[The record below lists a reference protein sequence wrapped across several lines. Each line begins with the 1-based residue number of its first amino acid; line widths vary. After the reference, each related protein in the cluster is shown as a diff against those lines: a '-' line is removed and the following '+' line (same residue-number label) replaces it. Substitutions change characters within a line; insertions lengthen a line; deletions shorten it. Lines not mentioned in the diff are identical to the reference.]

1 MNMDSENTLF
11 IGNNFAVKST
21 FIAMNR
27 LLRYPFVRALAL
39 VLAAHPMSL
48 LAGSMLPQ
56 EPPVVRLRDDE
67 IGASR
72 RNAITRA
79 VQRCSPA
86 VVGINVTETRSQ
98 YYRDPIDDFFSD
110 PFLEQF
116 FGRRSRTYKQDYEV
130 RSLGSGYIVSSD
142 GYILTNDHVA
152 GNASKIVVTL
162 TNGTKHDAKIIG
174 TDPTSDITVLKIDGK
189 GFPFLTMA
197 NSTEVEVGEWA
208 IAFGNP
214 FGLFDNNAKP
224 TVTVGVVSNTGVSF
238 SQSDSPGVDRIYR
251 NMIQTD
257 AAISSGNSGGP
268 LVNALGEVIG
278 MNTVIYSTATSS
290 RGAGSIGIGFAIPID
305 RVRSIYE
312 KLKQR
317 GTIDRDFWTGMKVA
331 SITEDVRNYYR
342 LEVNNGILVT
352 QVSADS
358 PADDAG
364 IEPGDVIIAV
374 DGVPTLRDDD
384 LNIVI
389 LDAETQQTLRVT
401 VLRDGKE
408 KTLSLQLKKRP
419 RSGGVRY

>member
-1 MNMDSENTLF
+1 MNIESENTLF
-11 IGNNFAVKST
+11 TDNIFVVNST
-21 FIAMNR
+21 STAMKR
-27 LLRYPFVRALAL
+27 LLRYPFVRAIAL

-48 LAGSMLPQ
+48 LASGVLQQ
-56 EPPVVRLRDDE
+56 EPPVVRLRDDD

-152 GNASKIVVTL
+152 GNASKILVTL
-162 TNGTKHDAKIIG
+162 TNGSKHDAKIVG
-174 TDPTSDITVLKIDGK
+174 TDPTSDITVLKIEGN

-197 NSTEVEVGEWA
+197 SSSDVEVGEWA

-238 SQSDSPGVDRIYR
+238 SQSDNPGVDRIYR

-278 MNTVIYSTATSS
+278 MNTVIYSTATTS

-317 GTIDRDFWTGMKVA
+317 GTIDRDFWTGMKVTG
-331 SITEDVRNYYR
+331 ITEEVREYYR
-342 LEVNNGILVT
+342 LHTNDGVLVT
-352 QVSADS
+352 QVLADS
-358 PADDAG
+358 PAELAG

-374 DGVPTLRDDD
+374 DGMPTLRDDD
-384 LNIVI
+384 LNIAI
-389 LDAETQQTLRVT
+389 LDAETQQTLRIT

-408 KTLSLQLKKRP
+408 RTLSIQLKKRP